1 MIRRPPRSTLFP
13 YTTLFRSPAR
23 LPLHA
28 LQFEAIVMKIE
39 DYGFLSDTQTAA
51 LVGRNGSVDWLCF
64 PRFDSASCFAALL
77 GEPKNGRWLI
87 APSDA
92 SAEVTRKYRGHTL
105 ILETTFET
113 KDGAVRLIDFLPPRG
128 TNPDIVRI
136 VEGVRGK
143 VALRMQLIIRFDYGQ
158 VVPWVRK
165 CGDDLE
171 IIAGPNALVLRTPI

>member
-1 MIRRPPRSTLFP
+1 
-13 YTTLFRSPAR
+13 
-23 LPLHA
+23 
-28 LQFEAIVMKIE
+28 MKIE

-64 PRFDSASCFAALL
+64 PRFDSAACFSALL
-77 GEPKNGRWLI
+77 GERKNGLCLI
-87 APSDA
+87 ASADQ

-113 KDGAVRLIDFLPPRG
+113 KDGAVRLIDFMPPRG

-143 VALRMQLIIRFDYGQ
+143 VAHDVWISSARRH
-158 VVPWVRK
+158 
-165 CGDDLE
+165 E
-171 IIAGPNALVLRTPI
+171 I

>member
-1 MIRRPPRSTLFP
+1 
-13 YTTLFRSPAR
+13 
-23 LPLHA
+23 
-28 LQFEAIVMKIE
+28 MKIE

-64 PRFDSASCFAALL
+64 PRFDSAACFAALL
-77 GEPKNGRWLI
+77 GEPKNGRCWI
-87 APSDA
+87 ALGDQ

-113 KDGAVRLIDFLPPRG
+113 KDGAVRLIDFMPPRG
-128 TNPDIVRI
+128 TNPDIIRI

-143 VALRMQLIIRFDYGQ
+143 VAMRMELIIRFDYGD

-165 CGDDLE
+165 CGDGLAASSPRRRRRCRKKSAVCATG
-171 IIAGPNALVLRTPI
+171 IIASAGCAMRPSRFSH